1 MSDSILQ
8 RLQRKA
14 GRLAGQL
21 VKAAAAELA
30 GAQRDLSRAHTVSA
44 RRQSGA
50 AVGRAR
56 QKLQRAQ
63 QAEPQ
68 ILAGLLRDN
77 ARQLQAEADQAERK
91 AAAAPSPRAA
101 GQQRKV
107 SERRRAAAGQLASTA
122 TEIAP
127 TKPRKPRPA
136 PAVQVQVT
144 PPADQPFFPD
154 EQPRPT
160 VEADNGAE
168 YFAVG
173 ELGRNG
179 GFTAEHLHL
188 AEQLQDWFREG
199 ATVWG
204 TYQVTEAGETP
215 EFWVSGVAWVGAGGK
230 PEVRYAERQLFRAAA
245 VDAAGALYDEYG
257 KRQKGVG
264 FCIPIRRKTAGEQA
278 PVAPAALAAASAPAA
293 PDRKRKGK
301 GNVKAQKSR
310 AAEKRR
316 VEKAEL
322 IKQLREK
329 PYK

>member
-1 MSDSILQ
+1 MADSLLQ
-8 RLQRKA
+8 KLQRKA

-21 VKAAAAELA
+21 IKAAAAELA
-30 GAQRDLSRAHTVSA
+30 GAQRDLNQARTVSA

-63 QAEPQ
+63 QAEPA

-77 ARQLQAEADQAERK
+77 ARQLQAEVDQAEQK
-91 AAAAPSPRAA
+91 AAAAPTPRAA

-107 SERRRAAAGQLASTA
+107 AERRRAAADQLASTA

-127 TKPRKPRPA
+127 TRPRKPRPA
-136 PAVQVQVT
+136 PAVQVQVA
-144 PPADQPFFPD
+144 PPADEPFFPD
-154 EQPRPT
+154 EAPRPT

-173 ELGRNG
+173 ELGKNG
-179 GFTAEHLHL
+179 GFSAEHLHL
-188 AEQLQDWFREG
+188 VEQLQDWFREG

-204 TYQVTEAGETP
+204 TYQVTEAGEVP

-230 PEVRYAERQLFRAAA
+230 LEVRYAERQLFRAAA
-245 VDAAGALYDEYG
+245 VDAAGALFDEYG
-257 KRQKGVG
+257 KQQKGVG

-278 PVAPAALAAASAPAA
+278 LPVAPAAPAPAA
-293 PDRKRKGK
+293 STVPRKGK
-301 GNVKAQKSR
+301 GNVAEQKRR
-310 AAEKRR
+310 AAERR
-316 VEKAEL
+316 REAKAAK
-322 IKQLREK
+322 IKALREAPFK
-329 PYK
+329 